1 MASFSSGRGPGGRN
15 NNSRDGRGPHSSKP
29 TNPGS
34 TPRLQVCRNFA
45 SSGNCHH
52 GTRCNFSHVIK
63 NHASALVSDKKAI
76 VPNNKPNFRGHHHTN
91 NGKGK
96 VKEYHKVSSVSVWKN
111 DTNMTKVFTGSHD
124 GKWRLWNILSA
135 TSVGSSNNNNN
146 NNNTCTS
153 EFEHFAGG
161 PVDTV
166 HVASNFFFCGFE
178 ASPIE
183 APDAKAGMVHIWN
196 LDAPQDP
203 PMELWMGPMSKYAC
217 SGRVRS
223 LITTPDGRVWSG
235 GSDGSIREWA
245 YNPQQQQEGQQQP
258 PGVTAKAGFG
268 LIRTMSGHLG
278 AVTGLA
284 IVKGVLWS
292 GGDDGTIRLWN
303 IEKEGEEV
311 HVISAVS
318 KDAARNNGAGSILP
332 TAGHAG
338 GLTGIVPFESPTN
351 QNSYVFTSSLDE
363 TVKVWNATNGECVAS
378 ENHGQGVT
386 AIELTSDLKG
396 NPLLLC
402 GLFYGDIMIRGTVS
416 NPPLCLLLK
425 ISHQYMSVGHEMG
438 PVNAI
443 QANGNTF
450 FAVADDGKM
459 TAWQI
464 VGDFGL

>member
-15 NNSRDGRGPHSSKP
+15 NSRDVRSTHSSSKQP
-29 TNPGS
+29 TQGS

-45 SSGNCHH
+45 STGNCHH

-76 VPNNKPNFRGHHHTN
+76 VVPNKPNFSGRGHHHGGN
-91 NGKGK
+91 NNSKGGK
-96 VKEYHKVSSVSVWKN
+96 VKEYHKVTSVSVWKN
-111 DTNMTKVFTGSHD
+111 TDTTKVFTGSHD

-135 TSVGSSNNNNN
+135 TGGHNNNI

-178 ASPIE
+178 ASPVE

-223 LITTPDGRVWSG
+223 LITTSDGRVWSG

-245 YNPQQQQEGQQQP
+245 FNPQQHEGQQ
-258 PGVTAKAGFG
+258 PGAAANAGFR
-268 LIRTMSGHLG
+268 LVRNMSGHLG

-292 GGDDGTIRLWN
+292 GGEDGTIRLWN
-303 IEKEGEEV
+303 IEKGEEA
-311 HVISAVS
+311 HVIPAVA
-318 KDAARNNGAGSILP
+318 KDAVRNGAGVLP
-332 TAGHAG
+332 PPTLGHAG
-338 GLTGIVPFESPTN
+338 GLTGIVPFESPTD
-351 QNSYVFTSSLDE
+351 QSSYVFSSSLDE

-378 ENHGQGVT
+378 ESHGQGVT

-425 ISHQYMSVGHEMG
+425 ISHQYIGVGHELG
-438 PVNAI
+438 PVNSLKAGP
-443 QANGNTF
+443 GNTF

-459 TAWQI
+459 TVWQI